1 MKIEKSILLTVWV
14 ICFYLVC
21 LLVSVGIASAADNT
35 AADIIKKC
43 GANLTATDRIQY
55 NFKSEA
61 ITVLSMVEHKRV
73 KQGVVCRD
81 GGKIDIRNELTIYE
95 NNKIIDKYP
104 EESIV
109 ADNYAIYNHIYPTKS
124 PNRITV
130 IAANKNKS
138 ANSLLGNSGVGYA
151 LDGHIGDTMRF
162 TDIMLLDPDKIEKI
176 GDEAIDGFLCAK
188 IKSATK
194 YGLVAWI
201 DINNGYVARKVTCF
215 RDANTVNENGEKYI
229 AQPDIVTSFLFTI
242 ENSDFVKIGNNYVAT
257 KGTCTVE
264 RNDTDKTTIKR
275 VTQCEREKIV
285 LSPDFTGKNL
295 FNAAHLKNE
304 LVNNLD
310 DRKSGVLYVWDGE
323 KSIPYAKEIRSEVV
337 LPQSQGIGRLVT
349 LIVAICVLLLA
360 IGILIR
366 LKLKQ
371 I

>member
-1 MKIEKSILLTVWV
+1 MKIEKSILLTVW
-14 ICFYLVC
+14 IIFCLVC
-21 LLVSVGIASAADNT
+21 LLASVDIISAADNI
-35 AADIIKKC
+35 AVDIIKKC
-43 GANLTATDRIQY
+43 DANLIVTNHIQY
-55 NFKSEA
+55 NFKSETT
-61 ITVLSMVEHKRV
+61 TVLPTVEHKRV

-81 GGKIDIRNELTIYE
+81 GGKIDIRNELSIYE

-104 EESIV
+104 EENIV

-130 IAANKNKS
+130 IAADKKKS
-138 ANSLLGNSGVGYA
+138 EISPLGTSGTGYA
-151 LDGHIGDTMRF
+151 LDGNIEDTMRF
-162 TDIMLLDPDKIEKI
+162 TDIMLSEPDKIEKI
-176 GDEAIDGFLCAK
+176 GEEAIDGFSCAK

-194 YGLVAWI
+194 YGLIVAWI

-229 AQPDIVTSFLFTI
+229 VQPDVVTSFLFTN
-242 ENSDFVKIGNNYVAT
+242 ENSDFVKIGSNYIAI

-264 RNDTDKTTIKR
+264 RNDSDKTTTKM
-275 VTQCEREKIV
+275 VTRCERDKIV

-295 FNAAHLKNE
+295 FNAAHLKDE
-304 LVNNLD
+304 LVNNHD

-323 KSIPYAKEIRSEVV
+323 KSIPYVEEIRGEVV